1 MVADLQGPWNV
12 KGCVMNILSR
22 GTKSVGVPLVELH
35 ASFHAFKKAFFCIRL
50 KSILDLRKIY
60 LIDKNIIA

>member
-35 ASFHAFKKAFFCIRL
+35 ASFHAFKKAFFIYKVKKCIRFEKKL
-50 KSILDLRKIY
+50 SHR
-60 LIDKNIIA
+60 